1 MKRKIVD
8 INKLDHQLLS
18 LLSEKYSDGF
28 GDDDILSFY
37 NSNGDSIE
45 AVEIRTNDTIF
56 LVKINS
62 KLKKVIEDFKN
73 NGQFDE
79 LDFQE

>member
-8 INKLDHQLLS
+8 INKLDHHLLS

-56 LVKINS
+56 LVKINI